1 MKTTTLESF
10 LALAE
15 ELGHAFADAVR
26 YGLRA
31 VAKMSWP
38 MLVVTCILLAAFLTV
53 APLALFLFIIFMAL
67 KLIAGDRVQ
76 PEPVRETVSLHKDG
90 E

>member
-1 MKTTTLESF
+1 MKTTLESF

-15 ELGHAFADAVR
+15 ELGRALADAVR

-31 VAKMSWP
+31 VATMSWP

-67 KLIAGDRVQ
+67 KLIAGDAKKA
-76 PEPVRETVSLHKDG
+76 EPVPETVSLRKDG